1 MELCIIL
8 ICIVHGVKWRDFY
21 HLHTKAEK
29 LEEQSDITEV
39 DEPYIDF
46 FFLYSSAGIM
56 RHSNKTI
63 FKKCLSNV
71 LS

>member
-8 ICIVHGVKWRDFY
+8 ICIVHGVKWRGFY

-46 FFLYSSAGIM
+46 FFFIVQQ
-56 RHSNKTI
+56 
-63 FKKCLSNV
+63 V
-71 LS
+71 L